1 MKIGHINGRL
11 MRPPAVE
18 VVLAIFCAVVLH
30 QCVYGSFERQRVRVV
45 RTPQVAA
52 LGAVTVPLPD
62 LSALAGQPVALILR
76 IANNTSTAR
85 VVRVAV
91 GTTVVDDISLR
102 PDREIRVDLA
112 LPDGSA
118 LADEHV
124 LLISD
129 RDGWSLTEL
138 EVANIHGFSSGLFEF
153 VVVPAA
159 AGPLVRLGPL
169 PALAG
174 LAVLLLLPGFPR
186 RGIENPFARRAYLIG
201 ASLALLFLAAVLI
214 APWVSD
220 FAVLLAPHTFVL
232 CLVMLYCTAQRVRD
246 HRFQLLYVAAAVLFI
261 VSIARLYEPDTGLTA
276 LIRFGDALEERKLPS
291 VRAVP
296 HHVEED
302 SLGYDG
308 QFYAQL
314 AVDPLLRDPGIGEAL
329 DNPLYRARRILFSW
343 TAYLFGLGQPRWILR
358 AYAVQYV
365 VLWLVLAWVLCR
377 WFPPTSF
384 RNLCLWFGCM
394 FSHGMVSSVTSALP
408 DAAGLLLL
416 ALSVLAMERGRTA
429 HAAGIVGIAS
439 LAKEVNLL
447 WTTVLLVP
455 GGLNRQGWRE
465 PWLWGLLVA
474 GPLSAWMLYLL
485 AGDVGGNLGLR
496 GVRNLGVPFAGYVQ
510 RWSVLLPD
518 LHDLGSNGN
527 VRLALLALLGLTTQA
542 AVLLCVREW
551 RNAWWRTGV
560 VSVVLMVFL
569 GSAVWEGHP
578 LAVTRVLLP
587 MTFAFNA
594 VLPRNAWFWPLFAVG
609 NLSVLPALETLRMP
623 FWNYP

>member
-1 MKIGHINGRL
+1 MKIRRINGRL
-11 MRPPAVE
+11 THPPAVE
-18 VVLAIFCAVVLH
+18 AVLAIFCAVVFH

-62 LSALAGQPVALILR
+62 LSALAGQPVAFILR
-76 IANNTSTAR
+76 IANDTSTAGI
-85 VVRVAV
+85 VRVAV
-91 GTTVVDDISLR
+91 GATVVDDISLP
-102 PDREIRVDLA
+102 PDQEIRVDLD
-112 LPDGSA
+112 LPDGGA
-118 LADEHV
+118 LANEHV
-124 LLISD
+124 VLISD
-129 RDGWSLTEL
+129 RGGWSLTAL

-153 VVVPAA
+153 VVVPAT
-159 AGPLVRLGPL
+159 AGPLVRLGLL
-169 PALAG
+169 PALAV
-174 LAVLLLLPGFPR
+174 LAVVLLVPGFPR

-201 ASLALLFLAAVLI
+201 ASLSLLFLAAVLI

-232 CLVMLYCTAQRVRD
+232 CLVMLYCTAQRVWAY
-246 HRFQLLYVAAAVLFI
+246 RFQLLYVASAVLFI

-276 LIRFGDALEERKLPS
+276 LIRFGDALEERVLPS

-296 HHVEED
+296 HDVLED
-302 SLGYDG
+302 SAGYDG
-308 QFYAQL
+308 QFHAQL
-314 AVDPLLRDPGIGEAL
+314 AVDPLLRDPGIREAL

-343 TAYLFGLGQPRWILR
+343 TAYLFGLGQPRWILQ

-377 WFPPTSF
+377 WFPPKSF

-394 FSHGMVSSVTSALP
+394 FSHGMVVSVRWALP
-408 DAAGLLLL
+408 DGAGLLLL
-416 ALSVLAMERGRTA
+416 TLSVLAMERGRTA

-447 WTTVLLVP
+447 WSTVLLVP
-455 GGLNRQGWRE
+455 GGFNRQGWRE
-465 PWLWGLLVA
+465 RWLWGLLVA
-474 GPLSAWMLYLL
+474 GPLSVWMLYLL
-485 AGDVGGNLGLR
+485 AGDVGGSFA
-496 GVRNLGVPFAGYVQ
+496 GVQNFGAPFTGYVQ
-510 RWSVLLPD
+510 RWNVILPD
-518 LHDLGSNGN
+518 LHDFGSNRN
-527 VRLALLALLGLTTQA
+527 VRFALIALIGLTTQA

-551 RNAWWRTGV
+551 RNAWWRIGV

-569 GSAVWEGHP
+569 GSAVWEGYP
-578 LAVTRVLLP
+578 AAVTRVLLP

-594 VLPRNAWFWPLFAVG
+594 VLPRNAGFWPLFALG
-609 NLSVLPALETLRMP
+609 NLSVLQALETLRMP